1 MTFIHVLLG
10 PFYTSLLCF
19 HWSPTILNIVFY
31 MSLCICILYV
41 EINEMK
47 NEKYNIKQSISGK
60 CMIRTIPGGI
70 QYILPNTSGDTS

>member
-41 EINEMK
+41 EINEM
-47 NEKYNIKQSISGK
+47 EMK
-60 CMIRTIPGGI
+60 CDHLCGYRPLRARRVLMA
-70 QYILPNTSGDTS
+70 

>member
-47 NEKYNIKQSISGK
+47 NEMNRQIDDRSIGSLHIFIKRLLSV
-60 CMIRTIPGGI
+60 
-70 QYILPNTSGDTS
+70 